1 MKGGVA
7 LSQGNPSF
15 LRFSLEESV
24 WFQKGQEVAD
34 LISISLD
41 PNIFIKENEQYVTI
55 QGALEL
61 SGEYRRNEI
70 GGEEDEDSFA
80 APKFI
85 QVVEDRGEGI
95 NEFTHFFPVDITI
108 PNNRIENL
116 NDIDVII
123 ESFDYVFPE
132 RSCMKLTANL
142 TITGLYGDQQHASQ
156 ETQVAEDLEPLYRSS
171 AATTAVEEEPV
182 ETANASAA
190 EREAE
195 EEFTE
200 IKVEFSPSRSEE
212 EAEQATELPAAQSPE
227 EYVKSSPENENALEG
242 MESPAVNEVQ
252 EKMEEEALPGARK
265 TFGRDPQE
273 VVASIEDQL
282 YAPFEAEAR
291 KRPENVKPAEVRA
304 EPNEEEASEIEAEVI
319 SKAPEVSFQAQKR
332 NEAPPSAGEIYGMV
346 ESPSDSSVDVVE
358 GTVVEAE
365 MESESSSSEESPEK
379 QPKKKKASKKKSMSL
394 TEFFAR
400 KEEEEDVT
408 KLKMYIVQGGDTIDL
423 VAERY
428 EITVQKLL
436 SVNRLEISQDIA
448 EGQVLYIPVS
458 PARLE
463 K

>member
-1 MKGGVA
+1 M
-7 LSQGNPSF
+7 SQGNPSF

-156 ETQVAEDLEPLYRSS
+156 ETPVAEDLEPLYRSS
-171 AATTAVEEEPV
+171 AATAAVEEEPV

-212 EAEQATELPAAQSPE
+212 AQQATELPAAQGSE
-227 EYVKSSPENENALEG
+227 EYEESSPENENAES
-242 MESPAVNEVQ
+242 MESSAVIEVQ
-252 EKMEEEALPGARK
+252 GRMEEKAPELKKQEKEQGASEI
-265 TFGRDPQE
+265 FGRSPQE
-273 VVASIEDQL
+273 NMTSVEEQL
-282 YAPFEAEAR
+282 FAPFEAEAR
-291 KRPENVKPAEVRA
+291 KQTENVRPSEVRA
-304 EPNEEEASEIEAEVI
+304 ETNEEGASEIEVEVI

-346 ESPSDSSVDVVE
+346 ESPSDSSVDVEE